1 VLSGGELT
9 TMMPYLAAYMG
20 HADFRGTQYYLRLT
34 TDLYPDLISRTEA
47 EFGYVIPES
56 GDCDERK

>member
-9 TMMPYLAAYMG
+9 TLMPYLAAYMG

-34 TDLYPDLISRTEA
+34 SDLYPDIIRRTEA
-47 EFGYVIPES
+47 EFGFVIPE
-56 GDCDERK
+56 GGNCDERE